1 MTEMQQLPLAKLMFQ
16 IKDFHKG
23 GPFRDNI
30 ELDKQTDLKRGRQS
44 SPVVGDINGREVLK
58 TE

>member
-1 MTEMQQLPLAKLMFQ
+1 MGWREGEEGDVTEMQQLPLAKLMFQ

-30 ELDKQTDLKRGRQS
+30 ELDKQTDLKRGQ
-44 SPVVGDINGREVLK
+44 VNLHLW
-58 TE
+58 